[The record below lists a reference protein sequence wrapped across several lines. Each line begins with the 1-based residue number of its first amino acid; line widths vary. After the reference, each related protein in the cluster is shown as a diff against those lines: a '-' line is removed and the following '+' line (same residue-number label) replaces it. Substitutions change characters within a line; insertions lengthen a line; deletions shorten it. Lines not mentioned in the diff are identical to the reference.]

1 MEYGLIGARLGHS
14 FSKPI
19 HEALNPGAS
28 YELHPLPEEEQA
40 RAFLSDRQFSGIN
53 VTIPYKRLVMEYCDE
68 IAPAA
73 KAIGAV
79 NTVTNRNG
87 RLCGYNT
94 DYDGFLEMASSA

>member
-79 NTVTNRNG
+79 NTVTITMDFWRWQAAPELILKG
-87 RLCGYNT
+87 GAC
-94 DYDGFLEMASSA
+94 